1 MNIFTSYLILGLQH
15 ILNVQAIDH
24 LLFLLSI
31 TCMYRFY
38 DMKRLFFMI
47 TAFTLGHSITL
58 ALATLQWIHFSST
71 WIEFLIPCTILIS
84 ATGNLFKHEPKGKQ
98 KNIPWLNFA
107 LIAGFGLIH
116 GLGFSNYLQSLLG
129 AESSLL
135 GPLFAF
141 NVGLELGQIAVVLG
155 FLVVSTFL
163 VEMVHIK
170 IRHYT
175 LAISG
180 LIIGLV
186 LPMILARWPL

>member
-1 MNIFTSYLILGLQH
+1 MNNFTSYLVLGLQH

-31 TCMYRFY
+31 TCIYRFY
-38 DMKRLFFMI
+38 DIKRLFFMI

-58 ALATLQWIHFSST
+58 ALATLQWIHFSAT

-84 ATGNLFKHEPKGKQ
+84 ATGNLFKREQTGKPI
-98 KNIPWLNFA
+98 KIPWLNIV

-129 AESSLL
+129 SESSLVE
-135 GPLFAF
+135 PLFAF
-141 NVGLELGQIAVVLG
+141 NVGLELGQIAVVIGYL
-155 FLVVSTFL
+155 LVSTFL
-163 VEMVHIK
+163 IEIVRIK
-170 IRHYT
+170 LQHYT

-186 LPMILARWPL
+186 LTMILERWPL